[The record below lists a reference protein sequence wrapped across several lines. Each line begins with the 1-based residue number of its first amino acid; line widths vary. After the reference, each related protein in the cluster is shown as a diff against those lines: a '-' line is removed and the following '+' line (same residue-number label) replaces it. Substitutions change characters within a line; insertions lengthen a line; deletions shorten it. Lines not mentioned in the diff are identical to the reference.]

1 MGWLRL
7 VGSLKLQVSFA
18 KERYKRD
25 DILQKRLVILRSLL
39 IGTTTYPAD
48 ISEFTLAL
56 LLKNS
61 NSLRRFEKVNGL
73 FATPSRK
80 TQLTHLV
87 SVREWCMCAFRLVNY
102 CNTLRHTATHCSTI
116 RYYWLILSVRVS
128 DLYARV
134 DLLTTATH
142 CNTLQHSSLP
152 LTHLVSVCEW
162 YVCACRLVDVY
173 KRECENV
180 NTQHSFSKHQLSTKY
195 AM

>member
-116 RYYWLILSVRVS
+116 RYYWLIFSVCVS

-134 DLLTTATH
+134 DLLITATH
-142 CNTLQHSSLP
+142 CNTLQH
-152 LTHLVSVCEW
+152 T
-162 YVCACRLVDVY
+162 A
-173 KRECENV
+173 
-180 NTQHSFSKHQLSTKY
+180 TQLATTDASCQCVWVIC
-195 AM
+195 MRV